1 MYKYREN
8 IGKCWEKWCQVK
20 KCVKKGEMQKKEEK
34 MGKVEKI
41 NIMEKNC
48 QNNQK

>member
-1 MYKYREN
+1 MLRKVMPSEKMREKK
-8 IGKCWEKWCQVK
+8 GKCK
-20 KCVKKGEMQKKEEK
+20 KKEEK